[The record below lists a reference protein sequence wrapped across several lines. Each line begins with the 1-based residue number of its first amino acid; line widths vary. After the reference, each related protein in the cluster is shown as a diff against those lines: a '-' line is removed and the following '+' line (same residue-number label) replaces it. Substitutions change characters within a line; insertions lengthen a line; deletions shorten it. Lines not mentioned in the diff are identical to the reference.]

1 MELYILVFIYVIL
14 DFILNHFSMM
24 METDIQSNIM
34 YFGLLSMISLFLD
47 YYGQHVL
54 KQLSHAKKMEFLKK
68 YIIKYEQLDQQ
79 SKEKGDPLSFKTLL
93 DQASSVI
100 EMKFNWRINVMLN
113 FITTLFSVSYIIIIN
128 SQYMMLLIFT
138 IINLSWY
145 FIMIKNM
152 MIELT
157 SIKEVGRVERT
168 ILNDLSTLIMIQL
181 HSGYA
186 KIDCLLDNYTKQWF
200 SNNKREIQWD
210 KVSRTQRFPNKLV
223 YIIIPFL
230 VDPKLIISIYIV
242 FKNLNSSISS
252 IMGYMNQYKTFEN
265 QLQSLEDFFTAK
277 TFIKTP
283 QQMPLP
289 KSFSFFGKVENLF
302 TISNNL
308 DISQGDRIRI
318 EGPSGSGKTT
328 FVKWLM
334 GFVGEITYS
343 EKQKPMSYNNDIIWM
358 RQEIRE
364 YTPVR
369 NTSIRQLT
377 NNEMNDA
384 LIIKC
389 LTIVGLLDWFHDT
402 MKSQLDEKI
411 HSKISGGEKTRLCI
425 AITLIQ
431 LINTNGHMLI
441 LDEPEQGI
449 HPEFA
454 SKLLQRIFNEFP
466 TITILIIT
474 HLCSCQIQK
483 IKFNK
488 KWIFKNGTVISK

>member
-1 MELYILVFIYVIL
+1 
-14 DFILNHFSMM
+14 MM

-47 YYGQHVL
+47 FYGQHVL

-68 YIIKYEQLDQQ
+68 YIIKYEQMDQQ
-79 SKEKGDPLSFKTLL
+79 SKEKGDPISFKTLL

-100 EMKFNWRINVMLN
+100 EMKFNWRINVILS
-113 FITTLFSVSYIIIIN
+113 FITTLFSVSYIIITN
-128 SQYMMLLIFT
+128 SQYMMLLIFS

-152 MIELT
+152 MVELT
-157 SIKEVGRVERT
+157 AIKEVTRVERT
-168 ILNDLSTLIMIQL
+168 MLTDLSTLIMIQL
-181 HSGYA
+181 HSGYS

-200 SNNKREIQWD
+200 SNNKRDIQWE

-230 VDPKLIISIYIV
+230 VDPKLIISVYIV
-242 FKNLNSSISS
+242 FKNLNQSISS

-265 QLQSLEDFFTAK
+265 QLQSLEDFFTGK
-277 TFIKTP
+277 TFIETP
-283 QQMPLP
+283 QQLPLP
-289 KSFSFFGKVENLF
+289 KYFSFFGKVENLF
-302 TISNNL
+302 FISNNL
-308 DISQGDRIRI
+308 SNSNNLNISQGDRIRI

-343 EKQKPMSYNNDIIWM
+343 TKQKPMSYNNDIVLM

-377 NNEMNDA
+377 NNELNDK

-402 MKSQLDEKI
+402 MKSQIDEKI
-411 HSKISGGEKTRLCI
+411 QGKISGGEKTRLCI
-425 AITLIQ
+425 ALTLIQ
-431 LINTNGHMLI
+431 LINTNGRMLI

-474 HLCSCQIQK
+474 HLCGCQIQK